1 MLSHVRLAPVI
12 RRRRLVLFL
21 CVLSLTAA
29 CAGPGAPN
37 IASAPEPPVP
47 VPVPAPETK
56 ILSATPPHLDP
67 TLPPP
72 GPRLPE
78 PISIPADSYA
88 PEPVVALGTI
98 EIPKIGLTHRMYQ
111 GVTLHNIDRGPSHWT
126 GSAMPGAMGNTV
138 VAGHRSTVTEPF
150 RRINELVPGDAVVFT
165 VDGARWTYRVVNHL
179 VVRPEDS
186 WIADQTPAFTGT
198 LYACHPI
205 GSMAERYV
213 VRLVLDA

>member
-1 MLSHVRLAPVI
+1 MLSHVTS
-12 RRRRLVLFL
+12 RRRLVL
-21 CVLSLTAA
+21 VLSVLSVTAA
-29 CAGPGAPN
+29 CAGPGAPT
-37 IASAPEPPVP
+37 IAPAPAPGPAVT
-47 VPVPAPETK
+47 VPAPETK
-56 ILSATPPHLDP
+56 ILTATPPHLDP

-78 PISIPADSYA
+78 PIPIPPDSYA
-88 PEPVVALGTI
+88 PEPVVAIGSI
-98 EIPKIGLTHRMYQ
+98 EIPKIGLKHRMYQ

-126 GSAMPGAMGNTV
+126 GSAMPGEMGNTV
-138 VAGHRSTVTEPF
+138 VAGHRSTLTEPF

-165 VDGARWTYRVVNHL
+165 VNGTRSTYRVTNHFI
-179 VVRPEDS
+179 VRPEDS
-186 WIADQTPAFTGT
+186 WIADQTPAYTGT